1 MRGVRIDF
9 EFAAEDTDRRKI
21 VARTESA
28 RDDGLGGSVDD
39 LLVQRRA
46 RSEVDVE
53 RNVQGAIARHWAR
66 LTLKREGKFDFSK
79 GGR

>member
-28 RDDGLGGSVDD
+28 RDDGFGGSVDD

-46 RSEVDVE
+46 RSEIDVE
-53 RNVQGAIARHWAR
+53 RNHLVCINYR
-66 LTLKREGKFDFSK
+66 
-79 GGR
+79 